1 MTVLPE
7 KGADSYR
14 WIYKPRDRD
23 VLWKSPWGLR
33 HPRGIIAT
41 TSTTEEAWLEHHE
54 GGWQEIFTN
63 GRDACVYKGCHL
75 NFHGQVFVLP
85 CDYSIARSHSSVSV
99 EFTVSVYRSPFR
111 LRRKLT
117 VEPRK
122 PVVRIQERIFNR
134 GEEDMHFIWGH
145 HPAYGSPFLE
155 GDCHI
160 QLPGAKL
167 IFSML
172 LSTSF
177 APSTHGPKAPEVGS
191 HRMAYG

>member
-1 MTVLPE
+1 M
-7 KGADSYR
+7 
-14 WIYKPRDRD
+14 
-23 VLWKSPWGLR
+23 LWKSPWELR
-33 HPRGIIAT
+33 HPRSILAT
-41 TSTTEEAWLEHHE
+41 TSTTEEAWLEHYD
-54 GGWQEIFTN
+54 GGWQEIFPN
-63 GRDACVYKGCHL
+63 GGDACVYKGCHR
-75 NFHGQVFVLP
+75 NFHDEASVLP
-85 CDYSIARSHSSVSV
+85 WDYSIACIHSSVNV
-99 EFTVSVYRSPFR
+99 EFTVSLYRSPFR
-111 LRRKLT
+111 LRLKLT

-160 QLPGAKL
+160 QLPGARL

-177 APSTHGPKAPEVGS
+177 ASSTYWPKAPEVGS